1 MAISSVNEIWNGR
14 NGTSELGG
22 KGAEGAIRRY
32 TRVFRVITDDAE
44 TGPQAVMYARAG
56 GIAIPALTDFYRT
69 RTAIDKGALCN
80 SIQPRQTDDW
90 KVWEVVCGYSS
101 DNKDVDDPAREV
113 SGAKPGEAGGGQAGV
128 KPVDQQSNPLKQ
140 SSKVSITYERFTRV
154 PVVDL
159 DGVKVCNSSN
169 EVFDPPEEIEDI
181 RPVVRV
187 TTNEATFDFQRREN
201 NVAVNRGP
209 FLGFPPGTARMTGL
223 ALTEEYEKGIPYFAV
238 TREYTIDLIDEWLMK
253 FLDVGF
259 RELKEVGGV
268 QQLVPIK
275 IKGTDGK
282 LHSVTSPYPLDGNGR
297 KTEGKPAIKT
307 FTVYNRF

>member
-1 MAISSVNEIWNGR
+1 MGISSVNEIWNGR

-44 TGPQAVMYARAG
+44 TGPQAVESARAG
-56 GIAIPALTDFYRT
+56 GTRIPRITEFYKTTRATDR
-69 RTAIDKGALCN
+69 GALCHR
-80 SIQPRQTDDW
+80 IEPRQTEDW
-90 KVWEVVCGYSS
+90 KVWEVVVSYSS
-101 DNKDVDDPAREV
+101 DSKDVTRPDHEV
-113 SGAKPGEAGGGQAGV
+113 SGAGPNEPGGGKAGA
-128 KPVDQQSNPLKQ
+128 KDSGQQSDPLKMPV
-140 SSKVSITYERFTRV
+140 KVSIGYERFTRI

-159 DGVKVCNSSN
+159 KGNKVVNSSN

-187 TTNEATFDFQRREN
+187 TTNEAQFDYQDRG
-201 NVAVNRGP
+201 NRIACNRDV

-223 ALTEEYEKGIPYFAV
+223 SLTEEFEKGVPYFAV
-238 TREYTIDLIDEWLMK
+238 TREYTIDLIDTWLLK
-253 FLDVGF
+253 YLDVGF
-259 RELKEVGGV
+259 RELKLVAGV

-297 KTEGKPAIKT
+297 KTEGKPAVLT
-307 FTVYNRF
+307 FTIYERF